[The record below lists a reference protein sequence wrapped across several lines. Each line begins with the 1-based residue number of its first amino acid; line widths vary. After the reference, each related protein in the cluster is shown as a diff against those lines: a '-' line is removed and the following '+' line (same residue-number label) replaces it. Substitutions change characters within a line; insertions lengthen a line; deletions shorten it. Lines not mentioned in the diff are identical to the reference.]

1 MGDAEF
7 DSKVSGKLWLCDG
20 IGVWY
25 TTPAYNSARPTW
37 YSRTRGIDSL
47 TVQRIVKAPKPN
59 GRVLLA
65 CQDRPFFTLT
75 SPTVFPAKDHPYV
88 PPSYNGHGPINQTGD
103 IIYSDSDPTV
113 VFGAAGG
120 EIWRSSDSGETW
132 KQIGKNGVN
141 GFMSGQGNCMVAS
154 LTPTNCMV
162 QPTHSPVSWIQYG
175 TSSDGGETWKWAQ
188 TLFEGKPL
196 LATGSFTYTLDK
208 KDLTSDNAGAYYYY
222 DVYKDGGTLYKS
234 TDGGATLV
242 KVRMMTPLVTGGG
255 GGVGAMLVCVPGFPG
270 HLFYS
275 PGNNFGQQN
284 TYAPL
289 SRTVDG
295 GVNWSVVP
303 RTTYITHVAVGKAK
317 PGNSYPAVYIAG
329 SLVGFPNNFGIFR
342 SDDVPS
348 NGSVTMTWTR
358 LDHIRFVN
366 CNGSRC
372 LAGDMETYGTVYVG
386 NESSGYCVGKI
397 S

>member
-1 MGDAEF
+1 
-7 DSKVSGKLWLCDG
+7 
-20 IGVWY
+20 
-25 TTPAYNSARPTW
+25 
-37 YSRTRGIDSL
+37 
-47 TVQRIVKAPKPN
+47 
-59 GRVLLA
+59 
-65 CQDRPFFTLT
+65 
-75 SPTVFPAKDHPYV
+75 
-88 PPSYNGHGPINQTGD
+88 
-103 IIYSDSDPTV
+103 
-113 VFGAAGG
+113 
-120 EIWRSSDSGETW
+120 
-132 KQIGKNGVN
+132 
-141 GFMSGQGNCMVAS
+141 
-154 LTPTNCMV
+154 
-162 QPTHSPVSWIQYG
+162 
-175 TSSDGGETWKWAQ
+175 
-188 TLFEGKPL
+188 
-196 LATGSFTYTLDK
+196 
-208 KDLTSDNAGAYYYY
+208 
-222 DVYKDGGTLYKS
+222 
-234 TDGGATLV
+234 
-242 KVRMMTPLVTGGG
+242 
-255 GGVGAMLVCVPGFPG
+255 MLVCVPGFPG

-303 RTTYITHVAVGKAK
+303 RTAYITHVAVGKAK

-348 NGSVTMTWTR
+348 NGAVTMTWTR

-386 NESSGYCVGKI
+386 NESSGYCVGRI